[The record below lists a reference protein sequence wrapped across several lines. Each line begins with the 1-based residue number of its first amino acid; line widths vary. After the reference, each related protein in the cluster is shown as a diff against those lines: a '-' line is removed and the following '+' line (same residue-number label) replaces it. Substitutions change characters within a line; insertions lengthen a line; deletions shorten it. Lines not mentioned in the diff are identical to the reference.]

1 MAETNLRDQS
11 LEAKAPFDRRP
22 GPPKII
28 IDDDDHLARP
38 TEAERPVHQR
48 VLQSCRFLVAL
59 DLLHRRLPDVDN
71 RQPFAMS
78 PRDLLRQQAAQTRHQ
93 APVHHLPPP
102 PRWWCLGAVA
112 APSARASIGRP
123 AAVPAAASPRPAG
136 ADIRSSRD
144 PSQRTKAHNAWNPNL
159 GDSLIAVNLSAAL
172 SMGYRSSLSD
182 PEGSVER
189 APDLAP
195 ALRARSGSYPRVL
208 SRFRAV
214 EEPGDVAAA
223 CRAWQLPTHGA

>member
-38 TEAERPVHQR
+38 TEAERPCHHC

-123 AAVPAAASPRPAG
+123 AAVPAAASPRPTG

-159 GDSLIAVNLSAAL
+159 GDSLIAVNLSAAA
-172 SMGYRSSLSD
+172 SMGYRGGIQDPQGRPWTTSYLS
-182 PEGSVER
+182 
-189 APDLAP
+189 P
-195 ALRARSGSYPRVL
+195 AGTAHRSPYLRRLPRL
-208 SRFRAV
+208 L
-214 EEPGDVAAA
+214 PPCHAA
-223 CRAWQLPTHGA
+223 CQA